1 MNHTLLEMRNISHQ
15 FRNGEGV
22 HSIDLSIE
30 AGQVHALIGL
40 NGAGK
45 STLMRMMVGM
55 TEPDSGTVSVLGVPI
70 SEAGPDVWRQV
81 GHMIE
86 SPLIYPELTVRQNL
100 VISARLHDLARSSE
114 RKAVDS
120 IMEELDLVRYAN
132 HRAADLSQGNRQR
145 AGIAS
150 SLIHHPRLIILDEP
164 SNALDPAGV
173 ILLRETL
180 QRRVASGAGILV
192 SSHHL
197 DEVARLADRITVLN
211 LGAVIGSLNPN
222 GVDIERAFFSLV
234 RNHTQVSA

>member
-1 MNHTLLEMRNISHQ
+1 MNHTLLEMRNISRQ
-15 FRNGEGV
+15 FRTGEGV
-22 HSIDLSIE
+22 QSVDFSIE

-45 STLMRMMVGM
+45 STLMRIMVGM
-55 TEPDSGTVSVLGVPI
+55 SKPDSGTVSVLGTSI
-70 SEAGPDVWRQV
+70 ENTGPEVWRQV
-81 GHMIE
+81 GHMVD

-100 VISARLHDLARSSE
+100 AISSRLHGIARSSE
-114 RKAVDS
+114 REAVNT
-120 IMEELDLVRYAN
+120 IMDELDLVRYGN

-145 AGIAS
+145 TGIAS

-173 ILLRETL
+173 LLLREIL

-234 RNHTQVSA
+234 YNHTEISA